1 MCAYMMMALLKL
13 LYHKL
18 DILLVASGFFSELLL
33 VSGKVLKAKRGGKGK
48 MTKELFVLSSWV
60 IQFSSASHLSQLLLL
75 YQKSL
80 SFQEKKTFLAFLSIQ
95 SASPQERKRPSSA

>member
-33 VSGKVLKAKRGGKGK
+33 VSGKVLKAKRGGRNDQGTLCVKFLGESVFQCK
-48 MTKELFVLSSWV
+48 PPLPVVVL
-60 IQFSSASHLSQLLLL
+60 IPEI
-75 YQKSL
+75 SL
-80 SFQEKKTFLAFLSIQ
+80 IPREKDLLAFLLIH
-95 SASPQERKRPSSA
+95 SASFQERKRPFSA